1 MNIEKMQA
9 EYDAMS
15 AQKIQLRKTFQM
27 AEKEVV
33 EADRKLKNIRQ
44 YLGIERENQNKQ
56 KIDRKHETSL

>member
-1 MNIEKMQA
+1 MQA